1 MLRHFFAA
9 PDFLALLRFWDSLRA
24 PSGVAVWDGGVA
36 IVPADLLPNLVVAPW
51 IPVPIYRYIGKEC
64 TDRFGADLTGRPI
77 AEGLGGAYGRYVRA
91 LGDEVIERRAPIF
104 SASVLQVGDELT
116 VTGRLFVPFAAPP
129 AAAPNA
135 VMSVQLFSR
144 SAFKLDAVARSGFV
158 NESQRLLI
166 VDVPGI
172 CARLDQARRYHHL
185 ARFVPARAQ
194 ASEWDDIAQELA
206 SGTLVALTP
215 FRDDGG

>member
-9 PDFLALLRFWDSLRA
+9 PDFLALLRFWDSVRA
-24 PSGVAVWDGGVA
+24 PSGAAVWDGDVA
-36 IVPADLLPNLVVAPW
+36 IVPAELLPNLIVAAW
-51 IPVPIYRYIGKEC
+51 SPVPVYRYIGSEC
-64 TDRFGADLTGRPI
+64 TDRFGADLTGLSVL
-77 AEGLGGAYGRYVRA
+77 EGLGGAYGRYIGA

-116 VTGRLFVPFAAPP
+116 VTGRLFAPFALPQ

-144 SAFKLDAVARSGFV
+144 SAFKLDAVGRSGFV

-172 CARLDQARRYHHL
+172 CARLDAARRYHYL
-185 ARFVPARAQ
+185 ARFVPARAK
-194 ASEWDDIAQELA
+194 ASEWDDIARDLA
-206 SGTLVALTP
+206 GGALVALTP
-215 FRDDGG
+215 FRDERD